1 MSYPKSLN
9 EWVLHLHMQIKYL
22 DNYARTNS
30 VDQDHFDLGYSV
42 QKFETILRKCHY
54 RETQPSRGTKGRED
68 EKQIRTSQT
77 PHMKPRTH
85 RQRGTA
91 TGELSKPCYYSA
103 PNFRRQLSSA
113 LFFLTNYR
121 LERSLYVKLKDWM
134 SNRVNLDETAHD
146 EPSHLDLRCLQSSF
160 INAYGCERVWAIVK
174 QMILTFKAR
183 SKVVSDDICFI
194 AFFRD
199 NCK

>member
-1 MSYPKSLN
+1 
-9 EWVLHLHMQIKYL
+9 
-22 DNYARTNS
+22 
-30 VDQDHFDLGYSV
+30 
-42 QKFETILRKCHY
+42 
-54 RETQPSRGTKGRED
+54 
-68 EKQIRTSQT
+68 
-77 PHMKPRTH
+77 
-85 RQRGTA
+85 
-91 TGELSKPCYYSA
+91 
-103 PNFRRQLSSA
+103 
-113 LFFLTNYR
+113 
-121 LERSLYVKLKDWM
+121 M

-183 SKVVSDDICFI
+183 SKVVSDDICCI